1 MSKKTIGIA
10 SLIYGVT
17 ILLSRLI
24 GLIREAVIGRVLG
37 VGSEADVYWTAFI
50 IPDFLNYLLAGGILS
65 IAFIPIFQRQN
76 RAKPRTDREDAMDST
91 SVRRRGGPN
100 YAAQSLS

>member
-1 MSKKTIGIA
+1 MSKKAIGIA

-17 ILLSRLI
+17 ILASRLI

-37 VGSEADVYWTAFI
+37 AGSEADVYWAAFI

-65 IAFIPIFQRQN
+65 IAFIPLFQKRLQ
-76 RAKPRTDREDAMDST
+76 AKK
-91 SVRRRGGPN
+91 
-100 YAAQSLS
+100 